1 MHEESAE
8 AQVED
13 GSRGTYESQSQRYLR
28 EALAAAEKFKY
39 KFELE
44 QQVSSELARR
54 CDECRQIHTDDMA
67 LINKLERE
75 LEKLVKIGYNGSD
88 TLSVKIRRNDASIVC
103 TGLIAR
109 VPYDYLTHRESF
121 LKAISENDS
130 VRVNE
135 SQPQRRLRKAV
146 AVVEKFKFKYC
157 QEKKISAELARE
169 CDNLM
174 IKHIEDR
181 VVIDS
186 IEKELKRLIRLGY
199 KGIGP
204 VTAHSSAVSTPSQ
217 ASSPSKKMITRSSDS
232 SSTTTDTDISADVSV
247 GDSGELLSMPST
259 RAKKYDQIQNDFEI
273 TYDCNLRIESK
284 TKNGRFLN
292 VESCI
297 EGNNE
302 TKNHPEIRERMRKE
316 INEFADLPEVMH
328 EMRDIGDEIEKEFL
342 MRRRKELISN
352 RKEVLESNI
361 LRMKDTKKENESTN
375 GEGIE
380 RLKEIQ
386 NERERETAMKSEMLE
401 AMGYKNERKLAKEEI
416 ERERLKEIEI
426 EREIAMKTERL
437 KAIERENAME
447 TERLKKIGRD
457 NARETERLKAIE
469 RDNMREMERLKAIE
483 RHNMMETE
491 RLKAI
496 ERDNMMETER
506 LKAIERDNM
515 METERLKAIERDN
528 MMETER
534 LKAIERDNMM
544 ETERLKAIESDNAR
558 ETERLRGIERD
569 NMREIERL
577 KDRERDNMME
587 MERFKET
594 HMMNQTEILSGVQLQ
609 MEQITAQFTPVIL
622 AATTNISKDT
632 VATSTFLSS
641 MVPRSPFAATES
653 HAKAEDGISDLNESG
668 RQRQKVRNIE
678 IMEEEVFV
686 APQFASS
693 SACSQSQPT
702 LRPIAA
708 PVAAVTSSVDIING
722 DRGPDFISRPPALS
736 VRKEP
741 PIKLFEHFLMVG
753 ASPQVR
759 PNLLVTCISCA
770 VLDPL
775 ILVMLILNPRHS
787 SEWQQSGC

>member
-1 MHEESAE
+1 MYEESAE

-13 GSRGTYESQSQRYLR
+13 GRRGTYESQSQRHLR

-39 KFELE
+39 KFQLE

-88 TLSVKIRRNDASIVC
+88 TLSVTIRRNDASIVC
-103 TGLIAR
+103 TGLIAK
-109 VPYDYLTHRESF
+109 VPYDYSTRRESL

-174 IKHIEDR
+174 IKHSEDR

-204 VTAHSSAVSTPSQ
+204 VTAHSSAISTPSR
-217 ASSPSKKMITRSSDS
+217 ASSLSKKMITRSSDS
-232 SSTTTDTDISADVSV
+232 SSATTDTDISADVSV
-247 GDSGELLSMPST
+247 DDSGELS
-259 RAKKYDQIQNDFEI
+259 KKCNQIENDSERI
-273 TYDCNLRIESK
+273 YDCNLRIESK
-284 TKNGRFLN
+284 TTNGRFLN
-292 VESCI
+292 VESYI

-316 INEFADLPEVMH
+316 INEFADFPEEIN
-328 EMRDIGDEIEKEFL
+328 EMRDIGDEVEKEFFV
-342 MRRRKELISN
+342 RRRMELLSN
-352 RKEVLESNI
+352 RKDVLESNI
-361 LRMKDTKKENESTN
+361 LRVKDTKKENKSTN
-375 GEGIE
+375 GEEIE

-386 NERERETAMKSEMLE
+386 NEIERETAIKSEMLE
-401 AMGYKNERKLAKEEI
+401 AIEYELERKLAKEDI
-416 ERERLKEIEI
+416 ERERLKDIEI
-426 EREIAMKTERL
+426 DSQIAMKTERL
-437 KAIERENAME
+437 KAIERENAIE

-457 NARETERLKAIE
+457 NARETERLKKIE
-469 RDNMREMERLKAIE
+469 RDNAMETDRLKKIGRDNARETERLKATERDNIREMERLKAIE
-483 RHNMMETE
+483 RVNMMEKE
-491 RLKAI
+491 RLKKI
-496 ERDNMMETER
+496 ER
-506 LKAIERDNM
+506 
-515 METERLKAIERDN
+515 
-528 MMETER
+528 
-534 LKAIERDNMM
+534 
-544 ETERLKAIESDNAR
+544 DNAR
-558 ETERLRGIERD
+558 ETERLREVERD
-569 NMREIERL
+569 YMRETERL
-577 KDRERDNMME
+577 KERERDNAIE
-587 MERFKET
+587 MERLKEIHT
-594 HMMNQTEILSGVQLQ
+594 MNQTEILHGAQLQ
-609 MEQITAQFTPVIL
+609 MEQITMPQFTPVIL
-622 AATTNISKDT
+622 AATTNTSKDT

-641 MVPRSPFAATES
+641 MVPRSPFEATES
-653 HAKAEDGISDLNESG
+653 HPKAEDGITDSDESG

-686 APQFASS
+686 APQFLSS

-708 PVAAVTSSVDIING
+708 PVAAVTSSVDIISG
-722 DRGPDFISRPPALS
+722 DRGPDSISRPPALS
-736 VRKEP
+736 VCKEP
-741 PIKLFEHFLMVG
+741 SIKLFEHFLMVG

-759 PNLLVTCISCA
+759 PNLLISCISCA
-770 VLDPL
+770 VLDLP
-775 ILVMLILNPRHS
+775 ILLMLILNPRNS